1 MILNQSLKLLRP
13 SSYSEGKN
21 LIDVVIALNLQPDE
35 VQEIYRQFLKLKEM
49 HELVE
54 VYDETQNYLPSLLE
68 LFRLIVHRELD
79 KNDIITVTNAINTGQ
94 LQYMKKRI
102 QNMTDAVNWL
112 DNQIEKKEYY
122 LKSLNNRI
130 WSFSHIERSII
141 PLTNNS
147 MDELTYR
154 VNNMYPSLP
163 NDTSTRSLY

>member
-35 VQEIYRQFLKLKEM
+35 VQEIYRQFLKLKDM
-49 HELVE
+49 RELVE
-54 VYDETQNYLPSLLE
+54 VYDEMQNYLPSLLE

-130 WSFSHIERSII
+130 WSFSHRERSPLRKYLII
-141 PLTNNS
+141 FGKF
-147 MDELTYR
+147 
-154 VNNMYPSLP
+154 
-163 NDTSTRSLY
+163 